1 MEFTKKK
8 NLIDSFFLWCSV
20 LVWQWHSYRVN
31 HQAGTCC
38 STDPT
43 LLTYNDRLPVF
54 AYGPSRKKNFS
65 RTHTHTHTH
74 NRNVNS
80 IIYLKKPFKK
90 RTTKSILFENTP
102 YYLLMKAPIRT
113 ALHDYQRHLITYK
126 ELFDIRLKRECFFFF
141 FNSNFVFPTLQKRT
155 QWADFL
161 LLFFF
166 RLNFELLKSER
177 YPVELFY
184 YINLLEYFVGEELHE
199 CTPADLQQVVWQ
211 SGWNAHA
218 YRRRP
223 MHPPQ
228 WSQHVT
234 ALISNIFICQGDFV
248 NVHCF
253 EIQGELYSLFE
264 LTLLI

>member
-43 LLTYNDRLPVF
+43 SLTYNDRLPVF

-141 FNSNFVFPTLQKRT
+141 LIRISYSRRFKNEHSEPIFYYY
-155 QWADFL
+155 
-161 LLFFF
+161 FFF
-166 RLNFELLKSER
+166 
-177 YPVELFY
+177 
-184 YINLLEYFVGEELHE
+184 
-199 CTPADLQQVVWQ
+199 VW
-211 SGWNAHA
+211 
-218 YRRRP
+218 
-223 MHPPQ
+223 
-228 WSQHVT
+228 
-234 ALISNIFICQGDFV
+234 ISNSSNPNAIPSNCFIISIC
-248 NVHCF
+248 
-253 EIQGELYSLFE
+253 
-264 LTLLI
+264 